1 MKCGQPD
8 CNGIIEDGFCN
19 VCGVA
24 EESVETTT
32 AANTQA
38 SIMEGAAN
46 TGVIN
51 DQSTARTVSQRLG
64 TYRASATSIATYART
79 TRLNNGRGQD
89 AGGTSESLAIGGS
102 QGTKSSRRT
111 SSRHVST
118 RRQMGIG
125 LVDIPELAPLDPSTI
140 VLTDPRVPEQRR
152 FCAKCEEPV
161 GRKTPKCTKCKT
173 ELHGEDYCPSCN
185 KQNGTEKGFCTKCGQ
200 PFNFLP
206 KLKAGD
212 TVADQYEIL
221 GALAYGGLGWIYIGK
236 DRSLSRWVVLKG
248 LLNTQDPDALAAAM
262 AERQFLAAVKHP
274 SIVGVYNFVQHEGDG
289 YIVMEYVGGK
299 TLKTIRKERGPLPVT
314 EAIAYIHRILGA
326 FGYLHKQGLVYCDF
340 KPDNFMQEGE
350 DVKLI
355 DMGAVRKIDDP
366 KGAIY
371 GTTGY
376 SAPEAGQ
383 GPTIVSDLYTVART
397 LAVLIAN
404 IPGYDDPKRF
414 LYQLPTPEQLP
425 LFAEYES
432 LYRWLLKATRKDPDE
447 RFQDAEEMAEQLAG
461 VLREIVATQTGKPQ
475 CAESTVFNGENLG
488 TDLTK
493 PSPELIPSLKINP
506 LDPAAQ
512 MIISAFNSGDVLAAM
527 QATVKAFPKSM
538 EARLQMAKLLIM
550 QKGKGKETPEKNLA
564 SIEEEDPFEWRVAWT
579 RGHAAFYNNKPE
591 EAAPIFNLV
600 LNELPG
606 ELAPRLA
613 LALAAEAANQP
624 KDAIRFYEAVIK
636 TDDRYSSAAFG
647 LARCYLQNQQI
658 DEAIKAFDR
667 VPQTAALYKEAQIQ
681 KALTYCAKRTEEA
694 FLKAS
699 EIITNL
705 QLEAV
710 ELNEITINILSRAM
724 EELEKG
730 KRNSKAMRPSNKKV
744 LGAAL
749 QVTAIKTGL
758 EKAYRQLA
766 VFAQTPAEKIGY
778 ADLAN
783 AIRPVTLL

>member
-1 MKCGQPD
+1 MKCGQPN

-24 EESVETTT
+24 EESAGTTT

-51 DQSTARTVSQRLG
+51 DPSTARTVSQRLG

-89 AGGTSESLAIGGS
+89 AGGTSDSLAIGGS

-125 LVDIPELAPLDPSTI
+125 LVEIPELAPLDPSTI

-236 DRSLSRWVVLKG
+236 DRSLTRWVVLKG
-248 LLNTQDPDALAAAM
+248 LLNTQDPDALAVAM

-340 KPDNFMQEGE
+340 KADNFMQEGE

-383 GPTIVSDLYTVART
+383 GPV
-397 LAVLIAN
+397 N
-404 IPGYDDPKRF
+404 
-414 LYQLPTPEQLP
+414 
-425 LFAEYES
+425 
-432 LYRWLLKATRKDPDE
+432 
-447 RFQDAEEMAEQLAG
+447 G
-461 VLREIVATQTGKPQ
+461 VLSLSEISVGPKPTRTGRPRRLARSLPWSTAA
-475 CAESTVFNGENLG
+475 AEILWNASRRN
-488 TDLTK
+488 
-493 PSPELIPSLKINP
+493 
-506 LDPAAQ
+506 A
-512 MIISAFNSGDVLAAM
+512 ISASTGVAVMIACSCSG
-527 QATVKAFPKSM
+527 
-538 EARLQMAKLLIM
+538 
-550 QKGKGKETPEKNLA
+550 
-564 SIEEEDPFEWRVAWT
+564 
-579 RGHAAFYNNKPE
+579 
-591 EAAPIFNLV
+591 
-600 LNELPG
+600 
-606 ELAPRLA
+606 
-613 LALAAEAANQP
+613 
-624 KDAIRFYEAVIK
+624 AVM
-636 TDDRYSSAAFG
+636 
-647 LARCYLQNQQI
+647 
-658 DEAIKAFDR
+658 
-667 VPQTAALYKEAQIQ
+667 P
-681 KALTYCAKRTEEA
+681 
-694 FLKAS
+694 
-699 EIITNL
+699 
-705 QLEAV
+705 
-710 ELNEITINILSRAM
+710 
-724 EELEKG
+724 
-730 KRNSKAMRPSNKKV
+730 
-744 LGAAL
+744 
-749 QVTAIKTGL
+749 
-758 EKAYRQLA
+758 
-766 VFAQTPAEKIGY
+766 
-778 ADLAN
+778 
-783 AIRPVTLL
+783 